1 MSKTALFYGPKG
13 GNVNRVAKQLGEII
27 GLDKV
32 DMHSVLDSKAE
43 DVNSYDKI
51 IFLASAIGLEQWD
64 MKDVK
69 DDWDKFFPEL
79 EKLSFENKTVAI
91 VGLGDHIKY
100 PLHFVT
106 SIAALGEKLIERGA
120 TLKGAVDVVDYTY
133 DETEALNSDG
143 KFHGLP
149 IDEDNEE
156 EKTTERL
163 TKWVNDLKA
172 DFGF

>member
-1 MSKTALFYGPKG
+1 MSKIALFFGPVG
-13 GNVNRVAKQLGEII
+13 GNVNKVTKELAGII
-27 GLDKV
+27 GNDNVDVLPVIDAKANGVDKY
-32 DMHSVLDSKAE
+32 E
-43 DVNSYDKI
+43 KI

-69 DDWDKFFPEL
+69 DDWDRFFPEL
-79 EKLSFENKTVAI
+79 DKLSFANKTVAI

-100 PLHFVT
+100 PSHFVT

-120 TLKGAVDVVDYTY
+120 ALKGAVAVDGYTY
-133 DETEALNSDG
+133 EDTDALNKDG
-143 KFHGLP
+143 HFYGLP

-156 EKTTERL
+156 ELTTERL
-163 TKWVNDLKA
+163 TSWANLIKP

>member
-13 GNVNRVAKQLGEII
+13 GNVNRVAEQLGKII
-27 GLDKV
+27 GSDKV
-32 DMHSVLDSKAE
+32 EMHAVIDSKAE
-43 DVNSYDKI
+43 DVNNYEKI
-51 IFLASAIGLEQWD
+51 IFLASAIGLDQWD

-69 DDWDKFFPEL
+69 DDWDQFFPEMD
-79 EKLSFENKTVAI
+79 KIDFSNKTVAI

-100 PLHFVT
+100 PSHFVT

-120 TLKGAVDVVDYTY
+120 SLKGLVETDGYTY
-133 DETEALNSDG
+133 DDTEALNKEG
-143 KFHGLP
+143 KFYGLP

-163 TKWVNDLKA
+163 TKWVNDLKS